1 MVSVLQYVRNGRF
14 IIIIIITII
23 KINLSRSFRGGRQK
37 LLLLPAASALE
48 GRRSSVRCC
57 MMSGPAVAGRGVSQ
71 YTVLDIVPFT
81 SSWLASLSIRT
92 RQLNCSATWPTF
104 SSCMLHTPYSTPWA
118 SCSHTIQHSGIHS
131 LANTSCL
138 DEEITQSTTS
148 DHQMRE
154 RPKTCSEGNTKLDWI
169 KGKSFA
175 AIS

>member
-1 MVSVLQYVRNGRF
+1 MTSLVVHQDAPVELQRHVTHVLQ
-14 IIIIIITII
+14 
-23 KINLSRSFRGGRQK
+23 
-37 LLLLPAASALE
+37 
-48 GRRSSVRCC
+48 
-57 MMSGPAVAGRGVSQ
+57 
-71 YTVLDIVPFT
+71 
-81 SSWLASLSIRT
+81 
-92 RQLNCSATWPTF
+92 
-104 SSCMLHTPYSTPWA
+104 LHA
-118 SCSHTIQHSGIHS
+118 SHTIQHSGIHS

>member
-1 MVSVLQYVRNGRF
+1 MLYDERSCSGWPRSFTVHSAGHCAFHIIMTSLVVNQDAPVELQRHVTHVLQLHASH
-14 IIIIIITII
+14 TIQHT
-23 KINLSRSFRGGRQK
+23 LGK
-37 LLLLPAASALE
+37 L
-48 GRRSSVRCC
+48 
-57 MMSGPAVAGRGVSQ
+57 
-71 YTVLDIVPFT
+71 FT
-81 SSWLASLSIRT
+81 H
-92 RQLNCSATWPTF
+92 
-104 SSCMLHTPYSTPWA
+104 HTAHLGQVVHMPYSTPWA
-118 SCSHTIQHSGIHS
+118 SCSHTIQHTGIHS